1 MVGIFQP
8 LSSNTKIVNEDGTP
22 TDYFIRLMQVKGLDL
37 EDAVPVNRE
46 IIAGTGLGGGGSL
59 EEDVTLDLAD
69 TSVTPGSYTNTSLT
83 VDQQGRITAASTG
96 ASGAGSFQGMYTG
109 NGSGSRSVALASP
122 ARMIFIVG
130 QGGSLSATVA
140 AFGMRQTTVGLKVPF
155 TTASTTGTIINS
167 GASLSADGL
176 TLTVLGSGAEGMNN
190 SGATYYYVGV

>member
-69 TSVTPGSYTNTSLT
+69 TSVTPGA
-83 VDQQGRITAASTG
+83 I
-96 ASGAGSFQGMYTG
+96 
-109 NGSGSRSVALASP
+109 
-122 ARMIFIVG
+122 
-130 QGGSLSATVA
+130 
-140 AFGMRQTTVGLKVPF
+140 
-155 TTASTTGTIINS
+155 
-167 GASLSADGL
+167 L
-176 TLTVLGSGAEGMNN
+176 TLH
-190 SGATYYYVGV
+190 